1 MTARTVRPLAL
12 TAAAALTLGGAT
24 LAGAPA
30 AFAAP
35 GDNGDIKIH
44 RVGTSFTDQRN
55 EPRVC
60 TFYLAAFNFDT
71 LQEVDWEISRQPSD
85 NGPVR
90 SGELTLAAG
99 TGHTA
104 PLSLPNGQYKLVWT
118 FEGQTGTGKQKVF
131 RVACP
136 GDVITNPPPTGG
148 NGDGGSPNGTGANGT
163 GNNGTANGTGNG
175 TSNTG
180 DNWNGTGTG
189 NSTGNGTSNSS
200 GDNWNGTSNS
210 NSNSNGG
217 SANANGN
224 GDADNWNGDSNSN
237 GNGRPPQG
245 PVGAGGGGSV
255 QLADEDSSAFGVG
268 AAVAAGLAG
277 TAGLVLIRRSR
288 RRNDGAA

>member
-24 LAGAPA
+24 LAGAPS

-44 RVGTSFTDQRN
+44 RVGTPFTDQRN

-60 TFYLAAFNFDT
+60 NFYLAAFNFDT

-90 SGELTLAAG
+90 SGELTLASG

-118 FEGQTGTGKQKVF
+118 FEGQTGAGKQKVF

-148 NGDGGSPNGTGANGT
+148 NGNGGGNGGSGNGGSGGSPNGTGANGGSG
-163 GNNGTANGTGNG
+163 GNSSWNGSSG
-175 TSNTG
+175 G
-180 DNWNGTGTG
+180 DNWNG
-189 NSTGNGTSNSS
+189 NG
-200 GDNWNGTSNS
+200 
-210 NSNSNGG
+210 
-217 SANANGN
+217 
-224 GDADNWNGDSNSN
+224 N

-245 PVGAGGGGSV
+245 PVGAGGGGSA
-255 QLADEDSSAFGVG
+255 QLASEDSSAFGVG